1 MIKKGIQYRKNIYN
15 RVSINWRK
23 ERMKKYLIVATLAMT
38 MMVVSACGNDNK
50 DKTTTAV
57 ETTVEETT
65 VEETAVQE
73 TTVEETKK
81 VVKKKEKKTEKVTKE
96 QATAAVTEKATEAPT
111 KAVKK
116 VVKKTP
122 KKNTVSSKDAKKEAK
137 KYVGKSLDDLVDAI
151 GKYKKQEKAKS
162 CLDEGEYD
170 GMFYYD
176 GFIVSASTK
185 NGKWI
190 VTSVD

>member
-1 MIKKGIQYRKNIYN
+1 M
-15 RVSINWRK
+15 
-23 ERMKKYLIVATLAMT
+23 
-38 MMVVSACGNDNK
+38 
-50 DKTTTAV
+50 
-57 ETTVEETT
+57 
-65 VEETAVQE
+65 
-73 TTVEETKK
+73 
-81 VVKKKEKKTEKVTKE
+81 
-96 QATAAVTEKATEAPT
+96 
-111 KAVKK
+111 
-116 VVKKTP
+116 VKKTP